1 MDKKADS
8 LYKRFINLL
17 FNVVFLSY
25 LVSFSESNNIIQI
38 NDLKHINVSSISTI
52 SLEKYKNYG
61 LIYHE
66 HNNTNNIVKLHYP
79 NNKFI
84 IDQFKKIF
92 NSSYED
98 KIIYFEEPEIPYKTL
113 LFILFMI
120 ISVSNSNLKNIGD
133 SLVTDLN
140 LLITKKSKRYLK
152 KRKDLIICSLYKIL
166 LSRFGIFLVRV
177 TTIKYKK
184 KA

>member
-1 MDKKADS
+1 
-8 LYKRFINLL
+8 FINLL

-61 LIYHE
+61 LIHHE
-66 HNNTNNIVKLHYP
+66 HNNISKLHYP

-84 IDQFKKIF
+84 IDQLNKIF
-92 NSSYED
+92 NNSCED
-98 KIIYFEEPEIPYKTL
+98 KIIYFEEPEIPYKTI

-133 SLVTDLN
+133 SLVTDIN
-140 LLITKKSKRYLK
+140 LLINKTSNYKLSDIAGMHEIKNDIKEYINFINNKDKYLK
-152 KRKDLIICSLYKIL
+152 
-166 LSRFGIFLVRV
+166 FGARLP
-177 TTIKYKK
+177 K
-184 KA
+184 